1 MTDPFDD
8 QNDQSDDQMNQLGDL
23 PLVAGSAPAT
33 TRRDPPPGGHTAGPI
48 DQRLARRVARAA
60 GSFEHRLLGRE
71 PASVTIVATAGW
83 MVVQLHEPFSLT
95 ERRLAADADGALE
108 VREFHRG
115 LFERSLAGLLHHVRR
130 VTGVE
135 LRGALAHVDPLT
147 GSVLKTLT
155 TQPDV
160 HLFLLGRGLPMLGVP
175 VDAHL
180 YANGTNGRAAPLP
193 PAAIVPGGIRSHEE
207 GDPCWY

>member
-1 MTDPFDD
+1 
-8 QNDQSDDQMNQLGDL
+8 
-23 PLVAGSAPAT
+23 
-33 TRRDPPPGGHTAGPI
+33 
-48 DQRLARRVARAA
+48 
-60 GSFEHRLLGRE
+60 
-71 PASVTIVATAGW
+71 

-95 ERRLAADADGALE
+95 ERRLAADAAGAQR

-115 LFERSLAGLLHHVRR
+115 LFERSLAGLCRHVRR

-160 HLFLLGRGLPMLGVP
+160 HLLLLGRGLPVLGVP
-175 VDAHL
+175 VDAHP
-180 YANGTNGRAAPLP
+180 YARNERSG
-193 PAAIVPGGIRSHEE
+193 AAIVPGGIRSHEQ